1 MCRVKEE
8 EEERLEE
15 EGGSV
20 NHSGVC
26 VCVSVCVSECGSEVF
41 LSTAEGKNVNSLTR
55 PILFI
60 TITIIATPSSC
71 RRPHLVHAAER
82 LLEVGGGGQGAGG
95 AGQSVHVTG
104 VRDPIGQLL
113 C

>member
-60 TITIIATPSSC
+60 TITIIIIIIIFAAAVSHQWGQESWVKMFTPTHPPVPSTSGLNFSH
-71 RRPHLVHAAER
+71 RR
-82 LLEVGGGGQGAGG
+82 
-95 AGQSVHVTG
+95 
-104 VRDPIGQLL
+104 
-113 C
+113 